1 MLQYTRILVLVYY
14 VHTSIC
20 ISAEAQALRYENSV
34 GAVNP
39 EFYLLLFMTWIE
51 FSIIIINMSL

>member
-14 VHTSIC
+14 VNIC

-34 GAVNP
+34 GAVKS

-51 FSIIIINMSL
+51 FSIIIINTSL

>member
-1 MLQYTRILVLVYY
+1 MLQYNRILVLVYY
-14 VHTSIC
+14 VHIC

-39 EFYLLLFMTWIE
+39 EFY
-51 FSIIIINMSL
+51 

>member
-1 MLQYTRILVLVYY
+1 MLQYTCILVLVYY
-14 VHTSIC
+14 VLIF

-34 GAVNP
+34 GAVNQ

-51 FSIIIINMSL
+51 FSIIIINTSL